1 MKGSVTVKLGGVVFF
16 LFFVGGGGSMIGV
29 RNPSPNY
36 REPDLTQ
43 VASFHLQ

>member
-1 MKGSVTVKLGGVVFF
+1 MKGSVTVKLGGFVFI
-16 LFFVGGGGSMIGV
+16 FFFWGGWSMIGV
-29 RNPSPNY
+29 RNPSANY

>member
-1 MKGSVTVKLGGVVFF
+1 MKGSVTVKLGGFVFI
-16 LFFVGGGGSMIGV
+16 FFFGGGGWSMIGV
-29 RNPSPNY
+29 RNPTPNY